1 MFSLSQNPLD
11 HVSMHVGEPMITAS
25 IAKSKLLMVDPHLMQ
40 NRRMQIVNAHRILN
54 GIGSKLIGMPISHPR
69 LKPSPRQED

>member
-1 MFSLSQNPLD
+1 
-11 HVSMHVGEPMITAS
+11 
-25 IAKSKLLMVDPHLMQ
+25 LMQ